1 MELSILYGWVMSQTL
16 PVNYFKWVEYIS
28 QFVKSFVKS
37 YNKESDEGYFLE
49 VDIPYPENLHNLQND
64 LLLLP
69 ERMKIEKAKKLM
81 ANLKLKMLFT

>member
-49 VDIPYPENLHNLQND
+49 VDIPYPENLHNLHND

-69 ERMKIEKAKKLM
+69 ERMKIVKARNLM